1 MGEYDV
7 IVAGGGVAGVA
18 AAVSAARMGKKVL
31 LTEKTI
37 SLGGLATIGLVN
49 LFVPMCNGRGT
60 KIIKGMA
67 QEFFDLAVKYGF
79 DSIPEDTLSN
89 GEKADTNDFE
99 IAEIPAATYA
109 VFKVKGKMPDAFRE
123 TYKRICGEFLVQS
136 RYDYA
141 GIAELE
147 VYPSDD
153 IANPNYECEIW
164 VG

>member
-18 AAVSAARMGKKVL
+18 AAVSAARMEKKVL

-49 LFVPMCNGRGT
+49 LFVPMCNGHGT

-89 GEKADTNDFE
+89 GEKADIGHIE
-99 IAEIPAATYA
+99 
-109 VFKVKGKMPDAFRE
+109 KL
-123 TYKRICGEFLVQS
+123 TYKSTKYQDKSNIFL
-136 RYDYA
+136 Y
-141 GIAELE
+141 
-147 VYPSDD
+147 
-153 IANPNYECEIW
+153 N
-164 VG
+164 